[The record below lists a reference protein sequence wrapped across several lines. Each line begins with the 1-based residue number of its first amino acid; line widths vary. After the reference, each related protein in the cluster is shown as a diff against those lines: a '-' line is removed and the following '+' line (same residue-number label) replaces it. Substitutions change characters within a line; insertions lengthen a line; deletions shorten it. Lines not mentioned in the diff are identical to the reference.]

1 MVYYK
6 ELISRVKAHYTFE
19 RLEWVGLLASLF
31 VAGLIFSFRD
41 WGTEQFDATQ
51 GLTNLIIMI
60 LVAGISI
67 WFKLTCQKI
76 YGLGQGHQA
85 TFKVWWLGLALSV
98 IFCFLTLGKFP
109 LILMGGMVTAFMVKL
124 RLGEFRYGFSY
135 WVNGMIGMWG
145 VFASLLL
152 ALIFATL
159 SYYSPSSYFFSQGV
173 LFNIILAWCTLV
185 PLPQMDGFNIFFG
198 SRYVYFYAI
207 VGVAVA
213 TVLLTINF
221 GWALGLAWAIAL
233 IWAIVYY
240 LISSER

>member
-6 ELISRVKAHYTFE
+6 ELIARVKAHYTFE
-19 RLEWVGLLASLF
+19 KQEWAGLLVSIL
-31 VAGLIFSFRD
+31 VGGLIFSFRD
-41 WGTEQFDATQ
+41 WGAEQFDATQ
-51 GLTNLIIMI
+51 GFTNLITMI
-60 LVAGISI
+60 IIVAISL
-67 WFKLTCQKI
+67 WFKFTCQKI

-85 TFKVWWLGLALSV
+85 TFKVWWLGLGISL
-98 IFCFLTLGKFP
+98 IICFLTLGRFP

-159 SYYSPSSYFFSQGV
+159 SYYYPASYFFSQGII
-173 LFNIILAWCTLV
+173 FNILLAWCTLI

-198 SRYVYFYAI
+198 SRYVYLYAI
-207 VGVAVA
+207 VAVAVA
-213 TVLLTINF
+213 TVLLMIKF
-221 GWALGLAWAIAL
+221 GWALVLAWAIAL

-240 LISSER
+240 LIGSER